1 MKVLIKFKVGD
12 KVRIKK
18 DLVVGKDYG
27 VINLQHYMK
36 EDLGKESVVT
46 GVYCRVNNRACT
58 YKLSGSSYAWSE
70 EMLESVE
77 EKYVKSINTDEG
89 KDYSTKYKDTAY
101 KLGELLERK
110 NNDYGS
116 STKKSFDRLG
126 VVSLASR
133 LYDKYNRFEQLAVK
147 GVDQK
152 VNDESVIDT
161 LMDLAGYAIQS
172 AVILEECYKS
182 NNKRK

>member
-58 YKLSGSSYAWSE
+58 YKLSGSAYVWSE
-70 EMLESVE
+70 EMLEPVE
-77 EKYVKSINTDEG
+77 EKEMVNHPQHYNACGSYETIRKM
-89 KDYSTKYKDTAY
+89 
-101 KLGELLERK
+101 ELLFGKENVVIWAKLNAFKYRDRAESK
-110 NNDYGS
+110 GNDQE
-116 STKKSFDRLG
+116 DI
-126 VVSLASR
+126 
-133 LYDKYNRFEQLAVK
+133 DK
-147 GVDQK
+147 
-152 VNDESVIDT
+152 
-161 LMDLAGYAIQS
+161 MDWYLKY
-172 AVILEECYKS
+172 VEE
-182 NNKRK
+182 NED